1 VTKIHKGL
9 SVLQALKN
17 AAEAPVKPVEH
28 AVEKAAEKVGKWVGV
43 GPQKPPPASTAQVE
57 GPTKVDA
64 AESFSQTGLST
75 KQLRAVMPSLSEDK
89 AAAMLPHLNRA
100 MKEFGIDTP
109 ARASA
114 FLAQVAHES
123 GELKY
128 FEELASGHA
137 YEGRRDLGNTQPGDG
152 ERYKGR
158 GPIQLTGR
166 ANYERASKALGV
178 DLVNHPELDA
188 RPDIGFRIAG
198 WFWQTKGLNQLADKG
213 EFNEITRRVN
223 GGFNGAA
230 SRNGYYA
237 KAQAALGGGMAGGPL
252 STGETPIPTVASGPH
267 SYGIHRGTSYESS
280 GAEAQRMVQSY
291 AQRGGFSEL
300 ELYTLLLMAMERFS
314 DADASADPD
323 FAAFAQA
330 AGSDWKPGMPVP
342 EDLKTEF
349 LADKLTTL
357 AKTDPAGLRGALDSL
372 KAPPA
377 SAP

>member
-1 VTKIHKGL
+1 
-9 SVLQALKN
+9 
-17 AAEAPVKPVEH
+17 
-28 AVEKAAEKVGKWVGV
+28 
-43 GPQKPPPASTAQVE
+43 
-57 GPTKVDA
+57 
-64 AESFSQTGLST
+64 
-75 KQLRAVMPSLSEDK
+75 MPSLSEDK

-166 ANYERASKALGV
+166 ANYEKAGKALGV
-178 DLVNHPELDA
+178 DLVNHPELAA
-188 RPDIGFRIAG
+188 RPDIGFRLAG
-198 WFWQTKGLNQLADKG
+198 WFWQSKGLNQLADKG

-230 SRNGYYA
+230 SRNHYYDQA
-237 KAQAALGGGMAGGPL
+237 RAALGAGMAGGPL
-252 STGETPIPTVASGPH
+252 STGETPVPTVASGPH
-267 SYGIHRGTSYESS
+267 SYGMHRGSTYQSA
-280 GAEAQRMVQSY
+280 GPEASRMVGAY
-291 AQRGGFSEL
+291 ASRGGVSPE
-300 ELYTLLLMAMERFS
+300 ELYALMILALESYS
-314 DADASADPD
+314 DADAANDPD
-323 FAAFAQA
+323 FASFAA
-330 AGSDWKPGMPVP
+330 SVGSDWKPGQPVP

-349 LADKLTTL
+349 LADKLTTA
-357 AKTDPAGLRGALDSL
+357 AKTNPEGLRGALDAL
-372 KAPPA
+372 KQQASGAAAAP
-377 SAP
+377 